1 MNKKIFKYSILLVI
15 FSFLL
20 TLFPVFSD
28 GNCRYSVN
36 SVAKAESV
44 SFDEE
49 LPMSRKVKKFID
61 DLENPSSDDD
71 TRHTAVWAL
80 GNLGDKRAVPC
91 LIKVLE
97 HDKNENIRS
106 IAAEALGK
114 LEDKQSVKPLIK
126 ALKDPDWGVRVD
138 AVYAFGRLKDF
149 SSDAIPSIIEC
160 LKDEDETV
168 RMTAARVLGDFKDTR
183 AVDPLCKTLGD
194 KNQRVKTAAI
204 SSLGL
209 LGDSKAVEPLF
220 QLFKQGDSDVI
231 RASVVRSLGEIK
243 SDKSIQYVTEALS
256 DKNIFVRMIAV
267 TTLGKIG
274 DEKTLEVLEKISKT
288 EEDSDMK
295 DALKKSIE
303 NIKRALKK

>member
-1 MNKKIFKYSILLVI
+1 VKKNFLKQFILLLL

-20 TLFPVFSD
+20 TLSPVFSGGD
-28 GNCRYSVN
+28 SKNLSA
-36 SVAKAESV
+36 SIAKAETMSI
-44 SFDEE
+44 DEE
-49 LPMSRKVKKFID
+49 LPMGRKVKKFID
-61 DLENPSSDDD
+61 DLANPSSDDD

-80 GNLGDKRAVPC
+80 GNLGDKRAVPG

-97 HDKNENIRS
+97 NDKNENIRS

-114 LEDKQSVKPLIK
+114 LDDKQAIKPLIK

-149 SSDAIPSIIEC
+149 SKDAIPYIIES
-160 LKDEDETV
+160 LRDEDETV
-168 RMTAARVLGDFKDTR
+168 RMTAARVLGDFKDMR

-220 QLFKQGDSDVI
+220 DLFKEGSSDVI

-243 SDKSIQYVTEALS
+243 SDKSIQYVTEALT

-267 TTLGKIG
+267 ATLGKIG
-274 DEKTLEVLEKISKT
+274 DKQTLETLEKMSKT

-303 NIKRALKK
+303 NIKRSLKR

>member
-1 MNKKIFKYSILLVI
+1 MNKKIFKQSILLVL

-20 TLFPVFSD
+20 TLFPVFS
-28 GNCRYSVN
+28 GSNYRYSVN
-36 SVAKAESV
+36 SIAKAESI

-49 LPMSRKVKKFID
+49 IPMSRKVKKFIE

-91 LIKVLE
+91 LINVLE

-114 LEDKQSVKPLIK
+114 LEDKKAVKPLIK

-138 AVYAFGRLKDF
+138 AVYAFRRLKDF
-149 SSDAIPSIIEC
+149 SSDAVPYIIEK

-168 RMTAARVLGDFKDTR
+168 RMTAAKVLGDFKDTR
-183 AVDPLCKTLGD
+183 AVDPLCQTLED
-194 KNQRVKTAAI
+194 KNQRVKTSAI

-220 QLFKQGDSDVI
+220 QLFKDGESDVV

-274 DEKTLEVLEKISKT
+274 DEKTLDLLEKMSKT

>member
-1 MNKKIFKYSILLVI
+1 MKKKIFKHSILLVL
-15 FSFLL
+15 FSFFL
-20 TLFPVFSD
+20 TLFPVFSG
-28 GNCRYSVN
+28 GNYRYSVN
-36 SVAKAESV
+36 SIAKAEGI

-49 LPMSRKVKKFID
+49 LPMSRKVKKFIG
-61 DLENPSSDDD
+61 DLEDPSSDDD

-91 LIKVLE
+91 LIKVLA

-106 IAAEALGK
+106 VAAEALGK
-114 LEDKQSVKPLIK
+114 LEDKQAVKPLIK

-138 AVYAFGRLKDF
+138 AVYAFRRLKDF
-149 SSDAIPSIIEC
+149 SSEAIPYIIER

-183 AVDPLCKTLGD
+183 AVEPLCQTLGD
-194 KNQRVKTAAI
+194 KNQRVKTSAI

-220 QLFKQGDSDVI
+220 QLFKEGESDVI

-243 SDKSIQYVTEALS
+243 SDRSVQYVTEALT